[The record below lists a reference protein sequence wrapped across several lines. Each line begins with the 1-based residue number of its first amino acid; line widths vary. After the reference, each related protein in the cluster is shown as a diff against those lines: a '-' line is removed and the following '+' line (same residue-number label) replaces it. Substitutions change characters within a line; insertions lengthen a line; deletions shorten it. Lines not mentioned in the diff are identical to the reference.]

1 MTESGNAS
9 FSTCSTAHSMQ
20 IKHRVVQKSFSL
32 PVRRYEQWNCVQE
45 RETWSSM
52 QIFQSFTPNIHI
64 PGWSPHQ
71 CHAEGWPR
79 WEAVAQNEWENN
91 HYLSLPQCCTLLFV
105 VITANCFFFP
115 SRQWLCY
122 YRYLHAVPKHIHTA
136 IQNNQP
142 CFHGSKGC
150 GQMKWVE
157 ITLNNLGIC

>member
-1 MTESGNAS
+1 
-9 FSTCSTAHSMQ
+9 MQ
-20 IKHRVVQKSFSL
+20 IKYRIVQKSFSL
-32 PVRRYEQWNCVQE
+32 PVRRYEQWNRVQE
-45 RETWSSM
+45 RETWNNV
-52 QIFQSFTPNIHI
+52 QIFQPLSPRI
-64 PGWSPHQ
+64 PVLHWSPQH

-79 WEAVAQNEWENN
+79 WESAARNGWENY
-91 HYLSLPQCCTLLFV
+91 HSPSLPQYCTLLFV
-105 VITANCFFFP
+105 VIAANCLFFF

-150 GQMKWVE
+150 SQMKWVE